1 MKTLYITE
9 SGAILHIQA
18 RQLQVLYKQEVRQ
31 RVPIHQVEQIVLF
44 GLCRL
49 SRQVTTWISSRG
61 IPVLYVSNT
70 GQDLGNIA
78 PTSRHPAKYRL
89 HQLQCAQKPEFVRAI
104 ASSIIWAKLHN
115 QSVVLKQLTHC
126 HVTPAAQKAI
136 GMLALL
142 MDDLPIAQSITS
154 LHEYDTTAASFYY
167 PALASFLPCGF
178 GFQQRQPHPPTDL
191 INQLL
196 NLGYTLLH
204 QQTAGVVQSLGLD
217 VELGH
222 LHLSCHHEQPL
233 ACDLIAEFRPLLVDE
248 LVVKLTSNG
257 IITPEHFVAQNGSGI
272 VLSPE
277 VLKTFIQYWE
287 NQLQNLVVHPY
298 AGTVSYRHCMKLQ
311 VQEYI
316 ACLLGDVEFYRPMLL
331 KVDATPVTVEATN
344 DLEAAPSVLVK
355 L

>member
-78 PTSRHPAKYRL
+78 PTSRHRAKYRL

-115 QSVVLKQLTHC
+115 QSILLKQLTQNC
-126 HVTPAAQKAI
+126 FTPPAEKAI
-136 GMLALL
+136 GMIALL
-142 MDDLPIAQSITS
+142 IDDLPMAASVTA
-154 LHEYDTTAASFYY
+154 LHQYEATAARFYY
-167 PALASFLPCGF
+167 PALASFLPCSFGF
-178 GFQQRQPHPPTDL
+178 GQRQQQPPTDA

-196 NLGYTLLH
+196 NLGHTLLH
-204 QQTAGVVQSLGLD
+204 QQTSTLVQSLGLD

-248 LVVKLTSNG
+248 LVVKLTSSS

-272 VLSPE
+272 VLSPQ
-277 VLKTFIQYWE
+277 VIKTFIQSWE
-287 NQLQNLVVHPY
+287 NQLQTLVVHPY
-298 AGTVSYRHCMKLQ
+298 AGTVSYRQCLKLQ

-316 ACLLGDVEFYRPMLL
+316 ACLLGDVEFYRPLVL
-331 KVDATPVTVEATN
+331 KVNASNVAVDAAVEEIEPAI
-344 DLEAAPSVLVK
+344 LVK